1 MLVSLDQPS
10 TKPSQTEGIAG
21 LLKTVS
27 ILRIGSGIV
36 LAAFHA
42 WGGVIGGYEFVW
54 KEKPWDWV
62 KTLTDAH
69 VPMPHIAAPMA
80 AALIAAVAVSWIAG
94 FVTRL
99 FAFIALPL
107 GIGALVVA
115 GRLGLP
121 HVECCWLYLL
131 IAVTLL
137 LFGSGN
143 ISVDWFFN
151 LGNRPKQKKPQH
163 KW

>member
-1 MLVSLDQPS
+1 MLLSLDQPS
-10 TKPSQTEGIAG
+10 TKPAQAEGIAG

-27 ILRIGSGIV
+27 VLRIGSGIV

-54 KEKPWDWV
+54 KEQPWDWV
-62 KTLTDAH
+62 KTLADARL
-69 VPMPHIAAPMA
+69 PMPHIVAPVA
-80 AALIAAVAVSWIAG
+80 AALVAAVALSWILG

-107 GIGALVVA
+107 GIGALIVA
-115 GRLGLP
+115 ERLGSP
-121 HVECCWLYLL
+121 QTETCWLYLF
-131 IAVTLL
+131 IAATLL

-143 ISVDWFFN
+143 ISLDWFFN
-151 LGNRPKQKKPQH
+151 LGNRPKEKKKQH